1 MLKLSLKA
9 SLLLKSTQSHSNL
22 FNSQIQ
28 DPCFYSKQ
36 SHESTICKYHDF
48 RCSETAFYPVVP
60 KDQNHH
66 DPLCHPLQ
74 QARQAEASEVVSS
87 GKIFSP
93 KIRKFSTRPNSH
105 DMSVQKSARLMLTCL
120 RYEAKE
126 AKEKK
131 KICRELTS
139 AILLRYIEA

>member
-1 MLKLSLKA
+1 MLLSCLRALSRIQTTSIAKFRIPVCFP
-9 SLLLKSTQSHSNL
+9 SNHMNL
-22 FNSQIQ
+22 
-28 DPCFYSKQ
+28 PYV
-36 SHESTICKYHDF
+36 KYHDF
-48 RCSETAFYPVVP
+48 RCSETAFYLVVP

-105 DMSVQKSARLMLTCL
+105 DMSVQKSARLMLTLL